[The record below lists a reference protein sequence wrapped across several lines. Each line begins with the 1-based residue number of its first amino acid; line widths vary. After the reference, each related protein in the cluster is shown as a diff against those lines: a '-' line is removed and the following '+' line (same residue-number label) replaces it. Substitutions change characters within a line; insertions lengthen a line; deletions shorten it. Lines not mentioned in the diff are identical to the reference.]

1 MKIPPILEIGGVLIS
16 SDILTECFCCDYE
29 KCKGICCVEGTAGAP
44 VTMDE
49 IAAMEDRL
57 DEVWPLLSAS
67 AQSVIDRQGVA
78 YADEEGDMV
87 TSIVCGKECVFAK
100 ENDGCWLCML
110 EKQYREKN
118 SSFSHSLNFSFSQFL
133 NNMTTI
139 ELDMIQTAGLGAL
152 ALFVGMILTRKIA
165 FLQKFCVPS
174 PVSGGIIFSLLTLAL
189 YGWFH
194 VEVSFD
200 GTLKDVFMLAFFT
213 SVGFQSDLKVIK
225 QGGKLLVIM
234 LALLVVIIAMQ
245 NLMPMGVT
253 RLMGAHPLIGMASG
267 SISMTGGHGTA
278 GGFASVLEQLG
289 LHGAGTIG
297 MAAATFG
304 LIAGSMLGGPLA
316 ERIIQTKLTHE
327 QMQQDAEIDPAMA
340 GIESDEASPSGRAQR
355 ISTNEQEFQQ
365 YAKAAYW
372 IILVMGAGTL
382 LSWLLAKTGITFP
395 TYFGALILAA
405 VVRNVMGFVSYKED
419 GQWVKA
425 DKLLDME
432 RIISVGNICLAMF
445 LGMAMIS
452 LKLWELHS
460 LALPLII
467 ILVSQ
472 VLMMALFAYFVA
484 FPLLGRD
491 YDAAVLCAGIC
502 GFGLGATPNAMANM
516 SAVCYKYHYTV
527 KPFLIVPII
536 GAMFADMINTGIIS
550 IFLNML

>member
-1 MKIPPILEIGGVLIS
+1 M
-16 SDILTECFCCDYE
+16 
-29 KCKGICCVEGTAGAP
+29 
-44 VTMDE
+44 
-49 IAAMEDRL
+49 
-57 DEVWPLLSAS
+57 
-67 AQSVIDRQGVA
+67 
-78 YADEEGDMV
+78 
-87 TSIVCGKECVFAK
+87 TS
-100 ENDGCWLCML
+100 
-110 EKQYREKN
+110 
-118 SSFSHSLNFSFSQFL
+118 
-133 NNMTTI
+133 I
-139 ELDMIQTAGLGAL
+139 ELDMIQTAGIGAL
-152 ALFVGMILTRKIA
+152 ALIVGMVLTRKVD

-189 YGWFH
+189 YGWFD

-234 LALLVVIIAMQ
+234 LTLLAVIIALQ
-245 NLMPMGVT
+245 NIMPTGIA
-253 RLMGAHPLIGMASG
+253 RLMGVDPLIGMAAG

-278 GGFASVLEQLG
+278 GGFASVLEGMG

-304 LIAGSMLGGPLA
+304 LIAGSMIGGPLA
-316 ERIIQTKLTHE
+316 ERIVRKKLTHE
-327 QMQQDAEIDPAMA
+327 QMQPQDEEIDPAMA
-340 GIESDEASPSGRAQR
+340 GIESDEASPTGRAKR

-365 YAKAAYW
+365 YAKAFYC
-372 IILVMGAGTL
+372 ILLVMGAGTL
-382 LSWLLAKTGITFP
+382 LSLLLAKTGITFP

-405 VVRNVMGFVSYKED
+405 IARNTLGFVSFKRN
-419 GQWVKA
+419 GKSIKA

-432 RIISVGNICLAMF
+432 RIISVGNICLSLF

-452 LKLWELHS
+452 LKLWELQS
-460 LALPLII
+460 LALPLVVM
-467 ILVSQ
+467 LVSQ

-491 YDAAVLCAGIC
+491 YDAAVLCAGMC

-516 SAVCYKYHYTV
+516 SAVCYKYRYTV

-536 GAMFADMINTGIIS
+536 GAMFADLINTGIITL
-550 IFLNML
+550 FLNIL